1 MIKINKILFPTDFS
15 ICSDQ
20 ALEHAMYLAD
30 KYKAELHVINV
41 MILFDKY
48 SYLDSKDLPEA
59 DEINNRVDKKF
70 NEQLNKFNEKYVL
83 DEMKIIKTQ
92 VRGISEAPAILE
104 YASDNDVDLI
114 IMGTHGRRGVKHMF
128 LGSVAEE
135 VVRHAVR
142 PVFTI
147 RELETHK
154 PPAKYNNIL
163 APIDFS
169 DNSKK
174 TIQYVREIAKN
185 YDAKIQLLHVI
196 EDDIP
201 AIYSL
206 AGKTSIFDI
215 DPKIEEKTKI
225 KMEEFYQDISGAN
238 DNYEIHTMV
247 GHPAQSIINFSKT
260 NNSDLIVIATH
271 GLRGLDHF
279 LLGSVT
285 EKVVRRSS
293 IPVFTVKAF
302 GKSLIV

>member
-1 MIKINKILFPTDFS
+1 MIKITKILFPTDFS

-20 ALEHAMYLAD
+20 AIEHAMYLAV
-30 KYKAELHVINV
+30 KYRAELHVINV

-48 SYLDSKDLPEA
+48 SYLDSTDLPEA
-59 DEINNRVDKKF
+59 SELNSRVEIKF
-70 NEQLNKFNEKYVL
+70 NDQISKLSNKYSINDL
-83 DEMKIIKTQ
+83 KIIKTQ

-104 YASDNDVDLI
+104 YAADNDVDLI

-135 VVRHAVR
+135 VVRHSVR

-147 RELETHK
+147 RELEKQK
-154 PPAKYNNIL
+154 PPANYNNIL

-174 TIQYVREIAKN
+174 TIQYVREIAKIYN
-185 YDAKIQLLHVI
+185 AKIQLLHVI
-196 EDDIP
+196 EDDLP
-201 AIYSL
+201 AVYSL
-206 AGKTSIFDI
+206 AGKTTIFDI
-215 DPKIEEKTKI
+215 EPDIIEKTKI
-225 KMEEFYQDISGAN
+225 KMEEFYKGIDGAES
-238 DNYEIHTMV
+238 NYEIHTLV
-247 GHPAQSIINFSKT
+247 GHPAKSIINFSEE
-260 NNSDLIVIATH
+260 NSSDLIVIATH
-271 GLRGLDHF
+271 GLKGIDHF

>member
-1 MIKINKILFPTDFS
+1 MIKITKILFPTDFS

-20 ALEHAMYLAD
+20 ALEHVMYLAD
-30 KYKAELHVINV
+30 KYKAELHIINV

-48 SYLDSKDLPEA
+48 SYLESNDLPKA
-59 DEINNRVDKKF
+59 DEIKTRVDKKF
-70 NEQLNKFNEKYVL
+70 DEQINHLSDKYDL
-83 DEMKIIKTQ
+83 SNLKIIKTQ

-114 IMGTHGRRGVKHMF
+114 ILGTHGRRGVKHLF

-147 RELETHK
+147 RELETQK
-154 PPAKYNNIL
+154 PPANYNNIL

-185 YDAKIQLLHVI
+185 YDAKIQLLHII
-196 EDDIP
+196 EDDLP
-201 AIYSL
+201 AIYFL
-206 AGKTSIFDI
+206 AGKTSIFDL

-225 KMEEFYQDISGAN
+225 KMEEFYQDISGAE
-238 DNYEIHTMV
+238 DNYEIHTMI
-247 GHPAQSIINFSKT
+247 GHPAQSIINFSET
-260 NNSDLIVIATH
+260 NKSDLIVIATH

>member
-1 MIKINKILFPTDFS
+1 MIKIEKILFPTDFS

-20 ALEHAMYLAD
+20 VLEHAVYLAN
-30 KYKAELHVINV
+30 KYNAELHIVNV
-41 MILFDKY
+41 LILFDKY
-48 SYLDSKDLPEA
+48 SYIDSDDLPEEKKLS
-59 DEINNRVDKKF
+59 DRVDIKIS
-70 NEQLNKFNEKYVL
+70 EQLDKLSGSYNFQKI
-83 DEMKIIKTQ
+83 KIIKKQ

-114 IMGTHGRRGVKHMF
+114 IMGTHGRRGVKHLF

-147 RELETHK
+147 RELEK
-154 PPAKYNNIL
+154 PKPIAHYNNIL

-215 DPKIEEKTKI
+215 EPKIEEKTKE
-225 KMEEFYQDISGAN
+225 KMKEFYTSIQGAGE
-238 DNYEIHTMV
+238 NYEIFTRV
-247 GHPAQSIINFSKT
+247 GHPARSIINFSEE

-271 GLRGLDHF
+271 GLRGIDHF
-279 LLGSVT
+279 LMGSVT

-293 IPVFTVKAF
+293 IPVFTVKAY